1 MFLCSIV
8 RVSSVWLV
16 SKRGFG
22 SLFSSLLSSICLD
35 SSLSSSNSEVLIIA
49 TTVFVTLI
57 SGLTICIWWK
67 VVINADGNSLLISFE
82 LFRSDSSLLISMS
95 FSSRESLSSS
105 MLTIAI
111 SCFSFPVGISS
122 MSDSILLSEP
132 KLILPSSFF
141 KFSISV
147 LFLDEFFFFD
157 FLTLVSFFP
166 FLIFF
171 VFFVL
176 FSVSSSD
183 KLFVKL
189 SSFSSVLSASLLV

>member
-22 SLFSSLLSSICLD
+22 SLLSA
-35 SSLSSSNSEVLIIA
+35 LS
-49 TTVFVTLI
+49 
-57 SGLTICIWWK
+57 
-67 VVINADGNSLLISFE
+67 
-82 LFRSDSSLLISMS
+82 
-95 FSSRESLSSS
+95 
-105 MLTIAI
+105 I